1 MNKTTQ
7 KLYDNL
13 PDLPKDEKGS
23 VFNEPW
29 QAQAFA
35 LAVSLCDEGHFTWS
49 EWVDV
54 FSEQVKLAQQSGDP
68 DLGDTYY
75 SHWLN
80 ALEVIVSNKQIVGLG
95 DMKERKEAWRQVYL
109 HTPHGKPI
117 ELHSFKETNYSH
129 SAPNF
134 SFTNNSD

>member
-1 MNKTTQ
+1 MNNITQ
-7 KLYDNL
+7 KLYNNL
-13 PDLPKDEKGS
+13 PDLPKDEKGP

-35 LAVSLCDEGHFTWS
+35 IAVSLCDEGYFTWS

-54 FSEQVKLAQQSGDP
+54 FSEQVKLAQKSGDP

-80 ALEVIVSNKQIVGLG
+80 ALETIVAEKKIIDFP
-95 DMKERKEAWRQVYL
+95 DMHQRKEAWKQAYL
-109 HTPHGKPI
+109 LTPHGQPI
-117 ELHSFKETNYSH
+117 ELQSHKETK
-129 SAPNF
+129 
-134 SFTNNSD
+134 